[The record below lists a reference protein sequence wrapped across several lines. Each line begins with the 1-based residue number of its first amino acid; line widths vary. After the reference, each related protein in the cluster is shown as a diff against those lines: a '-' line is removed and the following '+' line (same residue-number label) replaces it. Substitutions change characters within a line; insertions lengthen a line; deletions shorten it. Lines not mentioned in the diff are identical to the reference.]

1 MPLFRKVSYIHT
13 NHFLKSQSSVG
24 YYLAPALR
32 VILPRGAIFLRL
44 GHPKLQNSDNL
55 ADSPV
60 AHAFGTTIAISFSIE
75 WILSIFLEDCMLRAA
90 LGFFVLALLAVVFGA
105 SGVAGVSM
113 EIGRM
118 LLIVFLILAVISFV
132 IGIVSGRGPNI
143 RP

>member
-1 MPLFRKVSYIHT
+1 
-13 NHFLKSQSSVG
+13 
-24 YYLAPALR
+24 
-32 VILPRGAIFLRL
+32 
-44 GHPKLQNSDNL
+44 
-55 ADSPV
+55 
-60 AHAFGTTIAISFSIE
+60 
-75 WILSIFLEDCMLRAA
+75 MLRAA

-118 LLIVFLILAVISFV
+118 LLVVFLILAVISFV